1 MKHSFVS
8 TTVTIAAVGLL
19 IASCTTDA
27 TPDEVVLL
35 THESFALS
43 DGMFDRFTEETGFT
57 VVVQTAGDAGS
68 MVNQAILT
76 KDNPLADVLYGIDN
90 TFLSRAIDE
99 GLFTAHTASEIAT
112 VPAELRV
119 DDDIVTPIDFGD
131 VCINYDIADL
141 STRGI
146 APPSDL
152 ADLTDDAYRDLLVV
166 QDPATSSPGLAF
178 LLATIAAYP
187 EDAGYSWSEYWTD
200 LFANGVS
207 VAPDWSDAY
216 SNQFTLAGGT
226 RPLVVSY
233 ASSPPAEVFFGDLAE
248 APTAVMTDGC
258 YRQVEYA
265 GVLTGT
271 ERGEAAGL
279 LVDFLLSREVQEDV
293 PLTMFVFPANTT
305 AALPDVFV
313 AHTTLP
319 PQPSSIDAQT
329 IEANRE
335 RWIQEWT
342 AIARSQ

>member
-1 MKHSFVS
+1 MRRLLVPTSV
-8 TTVTIAAVGLL
+8 VAIVMGLL
-19 IASCTTDA
+19 VTACSDNA
-27 TPDEVVLL
+27 APDEVVLL

-43 DGMFDRFTEETGFT
+43 DGMLDRFTEETGIA

-76 KDNPLADVLYGIDN
+76 KDNPIADVMYGIDN

-99 GLFTAHTASEIAT
+99 GLFSAHAASEIEN

-119 DDDIVTPIDFGD
+119 DGDIVTPIDFGD

-141 STRGI
+141 SARGL
-146 APPSDL
+146 APPSSL
-152 ADLTDDAYRDLLVV
+152 SDLTAETYRDLLVV

-187 EDAGYSWSEYWTD
+187 EGSSYAWTD
-200 LFANGVS
+200 YWADLFGNGIF
-207 VAPDWSDAY
+207 VAPDWTDAY

-233 ASSPPAEVFFGDLAE
+233 ASSPPAEVFFGELSE

-258 YRQVEYA
+258 YRQIEYA
-265 GVLTGT
+265 GVLAGT
-271 ERGEAAGL
+271 ERSEAAGR
-279 LVDFLLSREVQEDV
+279 LVDFLLSHDVQEDI
-293 PLTMFVFPANTT
+293 PLTMFVYPANTT
-305 AALPDVFV
+305 AALPDVFID
-313 AHTTLP
+313 HTTLP
-319 PQPSSIDAQT
+319 DHPASIDAQT